1 MYARRFARGWRRRG
15 AMPADRAAARRCKSV
30 LHTKALSTAA
40 TVNVGTQTE
49 ASLPSPVVV
58 TLRVAPPPPAP
69 PMADPPPVPPR
80 KRTTSAIAQGV
91 LDACLGLDRGARLAY
106 VGVDDA
112 GRTTVRLCASA
123 SSSVT
128 ALQRTLRRAFP
139 LARVATSENTLDGTM
154 QAQIVVPNEH
164 DEWSLAMGATRDRRS
179 MQLLHL
185 AAGALALAGCVAWA
199 FADPPHN
206 V

>member
-1 MYARRFARGWRRRG
+1 
-15 AMPADRAAARRCKSV
+15 MPADRAAARRCKSV
-30 LHTKALSTAA
+30 LHTKALSTAP
-40 TVNVGTQTE
+40 TVDAATQTE
-49 ASLPSPVVV
+49 APLPSPVVV
-58 TLRVAPPPPAP
+58 TLRVAPFPAP
-69 PMADPPPVPPR
+69 PMAEPPPVPPR
-80 KRTTSAIAQGV
+80 KRTTSAIAQSV